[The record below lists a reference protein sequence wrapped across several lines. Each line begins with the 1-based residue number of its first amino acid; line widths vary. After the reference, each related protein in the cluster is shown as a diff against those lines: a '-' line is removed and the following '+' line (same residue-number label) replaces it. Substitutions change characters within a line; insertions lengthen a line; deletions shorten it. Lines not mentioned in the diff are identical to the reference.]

1 MPSRRPPAP
10 QRPAPERA
18 AQAAGGGGARPDDLD
33 AELRRLLLG
42 RDRADL
48 LDRWAQA
55 GPEHLDA
62 AALSDL
68 LPDAVRLRERR
79 DGKLGQALEPA
90 IEAGLRASVERNPQ
104 PLADILFPIMGPA
117 IRRAVRQAL
126 ASSMDT
132 LNRSVNYGLSWRG
145 LRWRVEAWRSGV
157 SFGEVVVRHTVRY
170 RVEQVLL
177 VHRQTGLPLWHV
189 VAPELHDAENA
200 DLVSAMLTALRQ
212 FVGDSFDVSEDE
224 ALDAFQVGD
233 LSVWA
238 ETGPDALLAVV
249 VRGAPPA
256 SLRDR
261 MCEVLEAIHV
271 KLAGSFDVFEGD
283 AAPFETA
290 DEIVRPLLDV
300 EYREDEAPG
309 RAKLW
314 ALAALALALVAL
326 LAWRVWS
333 ERQHEAA
340 FLDALDAEPGLSVL
354 RSERAGGRLVVLG
367 AADPLARA
375 PLALLPDALDRDDV
389 DLRFVSAPSDHPD
402 LLARRARA
410 AFDLPEGV
418 TVEGAPGGV
427 LVARGVADTLWA
439 PEARR
444 LLPLLGARQLDL
456 SGLGLSLDQAIAAVA
471 EDVLSF
477 AEGSAEPLGLDR
489 SRADVIRLAE
499 AARRTGVPVELV
511 IEGHTDGVGTAAE
524 NRALSLARAESV
536 RAAFEADGAALDGL
550 AIRTAGLA
558 DARAF
563 ERGVSPRSRRVTFR
577 VERAGARPTGARSTG
592 ARSTDARPGGEPGDP
607 EAP

>member
-1 MPSRRPPAP
+1 MPARRPPASDRT
-10 QRPAPERA
+10 RPR
-18 AQAAGGGGARPDDLD
+18 GGDGATVPGDGPADLD
-33 AELRRLLLG
+33 DELRRLLLG

-62 AALSDL
+62 SALSDL
-68 LPDAVRLRERR
+68 LPDAVRLREQR
-79 DGKLGQALEPA
+79 DSELGTALEPA
-90 IEAGLRASVERNPQ
+90 VEAGLRASVERDPQ

-117 IRRAVRQAL
+117 IRRAVRQAM
-126 ASSMDT
+126 ASSMET

-145 LRWRVEAWRSGV
+145 LRWRLEAWRSGV
-157 SFGEVVVRHTVRY
+157 SFGEVVVRHTIRY

-177 VHRQTGLPLWHV
+177 VHRRTGLPLWHA

-249 VRGAPPA
+249 VRGTPPA

-261 MCEVLEAIHV
+261 MCEALEGIHT
-271 KLAGSFDVFEGD
+271 KLASSFDVFEGD

-290 DEIVRPLLDV
+290 DEILRPLLDV
-300 EYREDEAPG
+300 EYREGEAPG

-314 ALAALALALVAL
+314 ALAALALGLAAVF
-326 LAWRVWS
+326 AWRVWT

-340 FLDALDAEPGLSVL
+340 FLEALRAEPGITIL
-354 RSERAGGRLVVLG
+354 RTEHAGGRLVVLG
-367 AADPLARA
+367 ASDPLARE
-375 PLALLPDALDRDDV
+375 PLALLPEGLGRSDV

-410 AFDLPEGV
+410 AFALPEGV
-418 TVEGAPGGV
+418 TLEGTPGGR
-427 LVARGVADTLWA
+427 LVARGIADTLWA
-439 PEARR
+439 PDARR

-456 SGLGLSLDQAIAAVA
+456 TGLGLSLDDAIVA
-471 EDVLSF
+471 LEDDVLTF
-477 AEGSAEPLGLDR
+477 AEASAEPAALGR
-489 SRADVIRLAE
+489 TRTDVLRLAE
-499 AARRTGVPVELV
+499 AARRAGTPVELV
-511 IEGHTDGVGTAAE
+511 IEGHTDDTGTADE
-524 NRALSLARAESV
+524 NQALSLARARSV
-536 RAAFEADGAALDGL
+536 RDAIAADGADLDGL
-550 AIRTAGLA
+550 AIRIEGFS

-563 ERGVSPRSRRVTFR
+563 ERGVSPRSRRVMFR
-577 VERAGARPTGARSTG
+577 VERPAGSGAAS
-592 ARSTDARPGGEPGDP
+592 SSS
-607 EAP
+607 AP